1 VKIKLTSNCALR
13 IQGSGDFSVPESV
26 KTIGELLRH
35 LGRRIDF
42 VFVDKDGEMLR
53 PDVEILLNGKEILF
67 FPRGLKTRI
76 EEGDSVD
83 ITLTPL
89 GGG

>member
-13 IQGSGDFSVPESV
+13 IQGRGDFSVPESV
-26 KTIGELLRH
+26 ETIGELLRY

-42 VFVDKDGEMLR
+42 VFVDKDGDMLR

>member
-26 KTIGELLRH
+26 KTIGELLRY

-67 FPRGLKTRI
+67 FPKGLKTKI

>member
-13 IQGSGDFSVPESV
+13 IQGRGDFSVPESV
-26 KTIGELLRH
+26 ETIGELLRY

-42 VFVDKDGEMLR
+42 VFVDKDGDMLR

-67 FPRGLKTRI
+67 FPRGLKTKI